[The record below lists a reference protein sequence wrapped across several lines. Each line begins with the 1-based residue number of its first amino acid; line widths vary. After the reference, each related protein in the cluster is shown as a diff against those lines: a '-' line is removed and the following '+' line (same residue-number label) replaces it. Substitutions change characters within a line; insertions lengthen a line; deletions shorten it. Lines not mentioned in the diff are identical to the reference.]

1 MAPLSEPYPGELAGP
16 DDVRR
21 LADEYRKAALA
32 LLPLG
37 RRGEPLSRAPY
48 RLAAIHAVE
57 LYLNA
62 LLLHHGQD
70 PRHIR
75 GMQHNLAARTELA
88 IASGLR
94 LRLRTAAHLR
104 ALAENREYLMTRYE
118 PERTGT
124 ASQMNRLA
132 ATLEEVAMKV
142 TAVICR

>member
-1 MAPLSEPYPGELAGP
+1 
-16 DDVRR
+16 
-21 LADEYRKAALA
+21 
-32 LLPLG
+32 
-37 RRGEPLSRAPY
+37 
-48 RLAAIHAVE
+48 
-57 LYLNA
+57 
-62 LLLHHGQD
+62 
-70 PRHIR
+70 
-75 GMQHNLAARTELA
+75 MQHNLAARTELA